1 MAFQDNSG
9 DIIFDVVLT
18 DEGRKRLAKG
28 DGSFNIAQ
36 FALGDDEI
44 NYALYDKAA
53 ATATQDLSILQT
65 PVFEAFTNNM
75 SSIKTKLMT
84 IPRNDLLYLSVL
96 KLNELPPGS
105 EMHSDG
111 AFVVAVD
118 GTTENNNEA
127 ETPTTAIGITGAK
140 AINSGIIFGKTIKEQ
155 STYIRI
161 DTGLDTSEIPADG
174 TYISD
179 LQESGFIVEI
189 DNRLGNIC
197 SKDGSIVKTP
207 DFIDDD
213 NVATYT
219 FQPGVAGDP
228 QFVKFNTSTVDGGTE
243 TIAGPR
249 GIMIEFKIKS
259 SIDLEKSS
267 YLFTLLGTDST
278 MIKAATGQQAI
289 KQIDSIVRV
298 IGESTGYAV
307 SVPVRFVKVV

>member
-28 DGSFNIAQ
+28 DGSFNISQ

-44 NYALYDKAA
+44 NYALYDKSAT
-53 ATATQDLSILQT
+53 TATQDLQILQT

-96 KLNELPPGS
+96 KLNELPKGAA
-105 EMHSDG
+105 MHSDG
-111 AFVVAVD
+111 AFIVAVD

-127 ETPTTAIGITGAK
+127 ETPTTAIGVASDKT
-140 AINSGIIFGKTIKEQ
+140 INEGIIFGKTIKEQ
-155 STYIRI
+155 STYIRV
-161 DTGLDTSEIPADG
+161 DTGLDTSEIPPNG

-179 LQESGFIVEI
+179 LQESGFIIEI

-197 SKDGSIVKTP
+197 SKDGSIVKSP
-207 DFIDDD
+207 DFVDDD
-213 NVATYT
+213 NVASYS
-219 FQPGVAGDP
+219 FQPGTAGDP
-228 QFVKFNTSTVDGGTE
+228 QFVQFNTSTVVGGTE

-267 YLFTLLGTDST
+267 YLFSLLGTDST
-278 MIKAATGQQAI
+278 MTSPAGSQSI
-289 KQIDSIVRV
+289 KQIDSVVRV

>member
-28 DGSFNIAQ
+28 DGSFNIVQ
-36 FALGDDEI
+36 FSLGDDEI
-44 NYALYDKAA
+44 NYALYDKNA

-96 KLNELPPGS
+96 KLNELPKGS
-105 EMHSDG
+105 TMHSDG
-111 AFVVAVD
+111 AFIVAVD

-127 ETPTTAIGITGAK
+127 ETPTTAIGVSSAK

-161 DTGLDTSEIPADG
+161 DTGLDTSEIPPDG

-179 LQESGFIVEI
+179 LQESGFIIEI

-197 SKDGSIVKTP
+197 SKDGSIIKTP

-228 QFVKFNTSTVDGGTE
+228 QFVQFNTSTIVGGTE

-267 YLFTLLGTDST
+267 HLFTLLGTDST
-278 MIKAATGQQAI
+278 MASPSSGTQPI
-289 KQIDSIVRV
+289 KQIDSVVRV

>member
-44 NYALYDKAA
+44 NYALYDKTTT
-53 ATATQDLSILQT
+53 TATQDLSILQT

-96 KLNELPPGS
+96 KLNELPRGAA
-105 EMHSDG
+105 MHSNG

-127 ETPTTAIGITGAK
+127 ETPTTAIGIASDK
-140 AINSGIIFGKTIKEQ
+140 KINEGIIFGKTIKEQ

-161 DTGLDTSEIPADG
+161 DSGLDTTEIPPDG

-179 LQESGFIVEI
+179 LQETGFIIEI

-197 SKDGSIVKTP
+197 SKDGSIIKTP

-213 NVATYT
+213 NVASYS
-219 FQPGVAGDP
+219 FQAGTAGDP
-228 QFVKFNTSTVDGGTE
+228 QFVQFNTSTVNGGTE

-267 YLFTLLGTDST
+267 HLFTLLGTDST
-278 MIKAATGQQAI
+278 MTKAATGQQAI
-289 KQIDSIVRV
+289 KQIDSVVRV

>member
-28 DGSFNIAQ
+28 DGSFNISQ

-44 NYALYDKAA
+44 NYALYDKSAT
-53 ATATQDLSILQT
+53 TATQDLQILQT

-84 IPRNDLLYLSVL
+84 IPRNDLFYLSVL
-96 KLNELPPGS
+96 KLNELPKGAA
-105 EMHSDG
+105 MHSDG
-111 AFVVAVD
+111 AFIVAVD

-127 ETPTTAIGITGAK
+127 ETPTTAIGVASDKT
-140 AINSGIIFGKTIKEQ
+140 INEGIIFGKTIKEQ
-155 STYIRI
+155 STYIRV
-161 DTGLDTSEIPADG
+161 DTGLDTSEIPPNG

-179 LQESGFIVEI
+179 LQESGFIIEI

-197 SKDGSIVKTP
+197 SKDGSIVKSP
-207 DFIDDD
+207 DFVDDD
-213 NVATYT
+213 NVASYS
-219 FQPGVAGDP
+219 FQPGTAGDP
-228 QFVKFNTSTVDGGTE
+228 QFVQFNTSTVVGGTE

-267 YLFTLLGTDST
+267 YLFSLLGTDST
-278 MIKAATGQQAI
+278 MTSPAGSQSI
-289 KQIDSIVRV
+289 KQIDSVVRV